1 MPLATP
7 MSPPLVGLKIFSEE
21 NLSGLIY
28 MNSYSTKTKQLV
40 STHEMGDILGLRDIN
55 KTSSIMHYNTNFNVS
70 VVTKDAHDAINEKYW
85 EVN

>member
-1 MPLATP
+1 

-85 EVN
+85 EVK